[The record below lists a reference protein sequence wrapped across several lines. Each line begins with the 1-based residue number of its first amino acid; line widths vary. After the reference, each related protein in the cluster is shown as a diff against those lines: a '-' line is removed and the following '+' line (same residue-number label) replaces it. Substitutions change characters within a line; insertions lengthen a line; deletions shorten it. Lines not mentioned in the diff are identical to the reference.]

1 MCLTKFINHHPFLS
15 LIRILIILFPPWFS
29 CQEICEAVLHNRF
42 NWSVL
47 VNKTDLNILGSTSWL
62 SSFPRLFIFFKL
74 SLDIQLHLCKWD
86 HPVAAKSEVWVSISY
101 LTAYFYLNKWYT
113 MSILNL
119 ILTEVVGFWDC
130 QPSVST
136 SALAVELDLCPLIA
150 FSLT

>member
-15 LIRILIILFPPWFS
+15 LIRILIILFPPWIS

-47 VNKTDLNILGSTSWL
+47 VNKTDLNILGSTSWF
-62 SSFPRLFIFFKL
+62 SSFPRLLIFSNF
-74 SLDIQLHLCKWD
+74 SLEIQLYLCKWD
-86 HPVAAKSEVWVSISY
+86 HPIAAKCEVWVSTSY
-101 LTAYFYLNKWYT
+101 LAAWFYSNKWYT
-113 MSILNL
+113 MSILTL
-119 ILTEVVGFWDC
+119 IPTEVIGFWDC

-136 SALAVELDLCPLIA
+136 SVLSVELELCLLIG